1 MIEIDSVTVIYNKGT
16 VDEKLAL
23 HDISL
28 KVYEGEF
35 LVVVGSNGAGKS
47 TLLKL
52 LVGDVKP
59 FKGICKVAG
68 RFVKPEKTFKMTSI
82 VCQDP
87 NQGVFPNLTV
97 EENLI
102 LSRRKGL
109 RGFGFGKIDRQSLEL
124 LASTEMGL
132 EKDLKRKASKLSGG
146 QKQALAMVMAVSSNP
161 KLLLLDEHTAA
172 LDPKSTEKIM
182 ELTERIN
189 RELGTTI
196 IMITHDMNLAEQF
209 GTAVL
214 IMEEGKICAKIDKSK
229 QKVIASQLK
238 AMIRSTMLTTTG

>member
-1 MIEIDSVTVIYNKGT
+1 MIEIENVTVIYNKGT
-16 VDEKLAL
+16 LDEKVAL
-23 HDISL
+23 RDISL
-28 KVYEGEF
+28 KVNEGEF

-52 LVGDVKP
+52 LVGEVKP
-59 FKGICKVAG
+59 IQGVCKILGVPVTSEKIFKK
-68 RFVKPEKTFKMTSI
+68 TSI

-102 LSRRKGL
+102 LAGRKGM
-109 RGFGFGKIDRQSLEL
+109 RGFSFGRISSTSIDL
-124 LASTEMGL
+124 LKSTGMGL
-132 EKDLKRKASKLSGG
+132 EGSLKRKASKLSGG
-146 QKQALAMVMAVSSNP
+146 QKQALAIVMAVSSNP

-182 ELTERIN
+182 ELTDKIN

-196 IMITHDMNLAEQF
+196 VMITHDMLLAEQF
-209 GTAVL
+209 GNNVVV
-214 IMEEGKICAKIDKSK
+214 MEDGKICTKIDKSQ
-229 QKVIASQLK
+229 QKVVASQLK
-238 AMIRSTMLTTTG
+238 SMIRSTVFSTT

>member
-1 MIEIDSVTVIYNKGT
+1 MIDIENVTVIYNKGT
-16 VDEKLAL
+16 LDEKIAL
-23 HDISL
+23 RNISL
-28 KVYEGEF
+28 KVDEGEF
-35 LVVVGSNGAGKS
+35 LVIVGSNGAGKS

-59 FKGICKVAG
+59 MQGTCKILGMPVVSEKIFK
-68 RFVKPEKTFKMTSI
+68 RTSI

-102 LSRRKGL
+102 LASKKGM
-109 RGFGFGKIDRQSLEL
+109 RGFSFGKIHSTSIGL
-124 LASTEMGL
+124 LKSTGMGL
-132 EKDLKRKASKLSGG
+132 EEALKRKASKLSGG
-146 QKQALAMVMAVSSNP
+146 QKQALAIVMAVSSNP

-182 ELTERIN
+182 ELTNKIN
-189 RELGTTI
+189 KELGTTVV
-196 IMITHDMNLAEQF
+196 MITHDMSLAEQF
-209 GTAVL
+209 GSSV
-214 IMEEGKICAKIDKSK
+214 IVMEDGKICTKIDKSQ

-238 AMIRSTMLTTTG
+238 AMIRSTVFSAT

>member
-1 MIEIDSVTVIYNKGT
+1 MIDIENVTVVYNKGT
-16 VDEKLAL
+16 LDEKVAL
-23 HDISL
+23 RDVSL
-28 KVYEGEF
+28 KVNETEF

-59 FKGICKVAG
+59 AQGSCKIFGMPVVSEKIFKK
-68 RFVKPEKTFKMTSI
+68 TSI

-97 EENLI
+97 EENLM
-102 LSRRKGL
+102 LASKKGM
-109 RGFGFGKIDRQSLEL
+109 RGLGFGKVCPTSIDL
-124 LASTEMGL
+124 LKSTGMGL
-132 EKDLKRKASKLSGG
+132 EEALKRKASKLSGG
-146 QKQALAMVMAVSSNP
+146 QKQALAIVMAVSSNP

-182 ELTERIN
+182 ELTDRIN
-189 RELGTTI
+189 KELGTTI
-196 IMITHDMNLAEQF
+196 LMITHDMTLAEQF
-209 GTAVL
+209 GNSV
-214 IMEEGKICAKIDKSK
+214 IVMEDGRICTKIDKSQ

-238 AMIRSTMLTTTG
+238 AMIRSTVFSSR

>member
-1 MIEIDSVTVIYNKGT
+1 
-16 VDEKLAL
+16 
-23 HDISL
+23 
-28 KVYEGEF
+28 
-35 LVVVGSNGAGKS
+35 
-47 TLLKL
+47 
-52 LVGDVKP
+52 
-59 FKGICKVAG
+59 
-68 RFVKPEKTFKMTSI
+68 
-82 VCQDP
+82 
-87 NQGVFPNLTV
+87 
-97 EENLI
+97 
-102 LSRRKGL
+102 
-109 RGFGFGKIDRQSLEL
+109 
-124 LASTEMGL
+124 
-132 EKDLKRKASKLSGG
+132 
-146 QKQALAMVMAVSSNP
+146 MVMAVSSNP

>member
-1 MIEIDSVTVIYNKGT
+1 MIDIENVTVVYNKGT
-16 VDEKLAL
+16 LDEKVAL
-23 HDISL
+23 RDVSL
-28 KVYEGEF
+28 KVNETEF

-59 FKGICKVAG
+59 AQGSCKIFGMPVVSEKIFKK
-68 RFVKPEKTFKMTSI
+68 TSI

-97 EENLI
+97 EENLM
-102 LSRRKGL
+102 LASKKGM
-109 RGFGFGKIDRQSLEL
+109 RGLGFGKVRPTSIDL
-124 LASTEMGL
+124 LKSTGMGL
-132 EKDLKRKASKLSGG
+132 EEALKRKASKLSGG
-146 QKQALAMVMAVSSNP
+146 QKQALAIVMAVSSNP

-182 ELTERIN
+182 ELTDRIN
-189 RELGTTI
+189 KELGTTI
-196 IMITHDMNLAEQF
+196 LMITHDMTLAEQF
-209 GTAVL
+209 GNSV
-214 IMEEGKICAKIDKSK
+214 IVMEDGRICTKIDKSQ

-238 AMIRSTMLTTTG
+238 AMIRSTVFSSR

>member
-1 MIEIDSVTVIYNKGT
+1 MIDIENVTVIYNKGT
-16 VDEKLAL
+16 LDEKIAL
-23 HDISL
+23 RNISL
-28 KVYEGEF
+28 KVDEGEF
-35 LVVVGSNGAGKS
+35 LVIVGSNGAGKS

-59 FKGICKVAG
+59 MQGTCKILGMPVVSEKIFKRA
-68 RFVKPEKTFKMTSI
+68 SI

-102 LSRRKGL
+102 LASKKGM
-109 RGFGFGKIDRQSLEL
+109 RGFSFGKIHSTSIGL
-124 LASTEMGL
+124 LKSTGMGL
-132 EKDLKRKASKLSGG
+132 EEALKRKASKLSGG
-146 QKQALAMVMAVSSNP
+146 QKQALAIVMAVSSNP

-182 ELTERIN
+182 ELTNKIN
-189 RELGTTI
+189 KELGTTVV
-196 IMITHDMNLAEQF
+196 MITHDMSLAEQF
-209 GTAVL
+209 GSSV
-214 IMEEGKICAKIDKSK
+214 IVMEDGKICTKIDKSQ

-238 AMIRSTMLTTTG
+238 AMIRSTVFSAT